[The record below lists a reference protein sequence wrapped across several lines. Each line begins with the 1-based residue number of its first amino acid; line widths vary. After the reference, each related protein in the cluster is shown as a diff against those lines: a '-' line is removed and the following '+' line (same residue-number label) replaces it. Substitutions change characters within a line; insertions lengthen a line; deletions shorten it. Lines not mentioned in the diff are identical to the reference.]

1 MCKIHGLRTFVLGG
15 VLACAASLAS
25 ADEDLRFHSY
35 PNPFV
40 AGYVEA
46 KVFYDLP
53 ARSTISLY
61 VYDLEGNRLRTLV
74 DQVERRVGI
83 HNGQETWDG
92 RDDEGEFVPAGAY
105 LLVLDVQ
112 LRGERLQDTFLT
124 VVER

>member
-1 MCKIHGLRTFVLGG
+1 MCKIRGLNPLVLGA
-15 VLACAASLAS
+15 VLVCAVNAAG
-25 ADEDLRFHSY
+25 AEEDLRLHTY

-40 AGYVEA
+40 AGYAEA

-74 DQVERRVGI
+74 DQVDRRLGV

-105 LLVLDVQ
+105 LLVLDVRLQ
-112 LRGERLQDTFLT
+112 GERLQDTFLT